1 VIGGVPGPLQP
12 LLRSALLRRRR
23 ELADLLRD
31 PPGAA
36 ARHPFVVP
44 QADEDPEEILRRVM
58 VHLWPAMR
66 RAPFDGTARDAFFA
80 QLGRLEEA
88 ARGGDPRFLDVWNHA
103 YEAIASW
110 PVALREEGAARFTLE
125 SYARILDHH
134 LEAARA
140 GVA

>member
-1 VIGGVPGPLQP
+1 VSGGRPGPLHSLVQA
-12 LLRSALLRRRR
+12 ALLRRRR

-36 ARHPFVVP
+36 ARDPFGLSLP
-44 QADEDPEEILRRVM
+44 DEDPEEILRHLM
-58 VHLWPAMR
+58 VQLWPAMR
-66 RAPFDGTARDAFFA
+66 RAPFDGTARDAFLA
-80 QLGRLEEA
+80 QLGRLEAA
-88 ARGGDPRFLDVWNHA
+88 ARGTDPRFLDVWNHA

-110 PVALREEGAARFTLE
+110 PAALREEGAARFALE

-134 LEAARA
+134 LEAAQA